1 MQTKTS
7 LTHPVPSLYLRL
19 WSEAAVLGMITME
32 LTWITAWYIL
42 TTQPQSSLGTTI
54 LILGLALAGSYGLGR
69 AVSALHWRLAIRRFI
84 FLAWLV
90 FYVFFSLKVLLF
102 PQIGLVLAAPFTHPL
117 SAIFPN
123 PWGGRQFWHVLVI
136 CLLGLRG
143 AALSTALADQPRVL
157 ASLQLGMLMFLLY
170 GLGKSITDPIG
181 TALIFFIFLVFG
193 MISLSAASIAGISD
207 LRGGRLPRLSWTWTA
222 GILASSLL
230 VAGMAVLSG
239 WLFSIKVVSTFLGQ
253 IVLGIITVLFA
264 LIALVL
270 IPVLLLLYGI
280 ITFVAHIMSW
290 IIDRKVLDA
299 FAQSLSTL
307 NQMGQGQV
315 ERLTNTND
323 LRNIILG
330 SAIAAVILITL
341 VILRRQPKK
350 RRLVAEENNLSTI
363 TKRDGYNLGKT
374 GDERPG
380 WFHPRRLLAA
390 AQVRRIYAQ
399 LMDLCEKLGHP
410 RPAALTPLEF
420 LPTLKQ
426 IFPDGEVQ
434 VSLITNTY
442 LKVRY
447 GELPETTAE
456 VEDIRR
462 AWNWLAN
469 QRTRL
474 RKLLLENKSRHK
486 MP

>member
-7 LTHPVPSLYLRL
+7 ITHPVSSLSVRL
-19 WSEAAVLGMITME
+19 WSEAAVLGMIAME

-54 LILGLALAGSYGLGR
+54 LILGLVLTGSYGLGR
-69 AVSALHWRLAIRRFI
+69 AVSALHWRLAIRR
-84 FLAWLV
+84 LV
-90 FYVFFSLKVLLF
+90 FLFWLAFCVFFSLKVLLL
-102 PQIGLVLAAPFTHPL
+102 PQIGLAFSALFTHPL
-117 SAIFPN
+117 SAIFAN

-143 AALSTALADQPRVL
+143 ASLSTTVVEQHRVL

-181 TALIFFIFLVFG
+181 TALVFFIFLSFG

-222 GILASSLL
+222 GILFSSLL
-230 VAGMAVLSG
+230 VAGIAVLSG
-239 WLFSIKVVSTFLGQ
+239 WLFSIKMVSAFLGQ
-253 IVLGIITVLFA
+253 IVLGIITVLFT

-270 IPVLLLLYGI
+270 FPVLFLLYGI
-280 ITFVAHIMSW
+280 ITYLAQIMSW

-307 NQMGQGQV
+307 NHMGQGQV

-330 SAIAAVILITL
+330 IVIAAVILITL
-341 VILRRQPKK
+341 VILRRQPRK
-350 RRLVAEENNLSTI
+350 RRLVAEENNLRSI
-363 TKRDGYNLGKT
+363 TKRDDYNLGKT
-374 GDERPG
+374 GDDWPG

-390 AQVRRIYAQ
+390 ANVRRIYAQ

-426 IFPDGEVQ
+426 IFPEGEVQ
-434 VSLITNTY
+434 VSLITNAY

-462 AWNWLAN
+462 AWNWLAK
-469 QRTRL
+469 QRTRF
-474 RKLLLENKSRHK
+474 RKLSLENKSGRK
-486 MP
+486 KP

>member
-1 MQTKTS
+1 M
-7 LTHPVPSLYLRL
+7 
-19 WSEAAVLGMITME
+19 LGMIAME
-32 LTWITAWYIL
+32 LTWIIPWYIL

-54 LILGLALAGSYGLGR
+54 LILGLALTGSYGLGR
-69 AVSALHWRLAIRRFI
+69 AVSALHWRLARRRFI
-84 FLAWLV
+84 FLVWLV
-90 FYVFFSLKVLLF
+90 FYVFFSLKVLLLA
-102 PQIGLVLAAPFTHPL
+102 QIGLVLSGLFTHPL
-117 SAIFPN
+117 SAIFAN
-123 PWGGRQFWHVLVI
+123 PWGGREFWHVLVI

-143 AALSTALADQPRVL
+143 AALSTAVIEQPRVL
-157 ASLQLGMLMFLLY
+157 ASLQLGLLMFLLY
-170 GLGKSITDPIG
+170 GLGKSIADPIG
-181 TALIFFIFLVFG
+181 TALVFFIFLAFG
-193 MISLSAASIAGISD
+193 MISLSAASIADISD

-222 GILASSLL
+222 GILFSSLW

-239 WLFSIKVVSTFLGQ
+239 WLFSIKLVSAFLGQ

-270 IPVLLLLYGI
+270 FPVLLLLYGI
-280 ITFVAHIMSW
+280 ITYLAQIMSW
-290 IIDRKVLDA
+290 IIDRKALNT

-307 NQMGQGQV
+307 NHMGQDQV

-323 LRNIILG
+323 LRNIILA

-341 VILRRQPKK
+341 VILRRQPRK
-350 RRLVAEENNLSTI
+350 RRLVAEENNLSSV
-363 TKRDGYNLGKT
+363 TKRNDYNPGKNGDG
-374 GDERPG
+374 RPG

-399 LMDLCEKLGHP
+399 LMDLCVNLGYP

-426 IFPDGEVQ
+426 IFPEGEVQ
-434 VSLITNTY
+434 VSLITNAY

-469 QRTRL
+469 QRTRF

-486 MP
+486 KP